1 VKYLAFV
8 IILISSF
15 AHSEE
20 WYIGKWEV
28 VDAKFPGM
36 SAMGMSEAKLW
47 FGDIA
52 SYTISE
58 ISFRG
63 DICTSPTLQKTEFS
77 EDEFYSYYRA
87 SFQQLGISG
96 KSVDVLKVQCEN
108 NSGVV
113 AAGLISTNN
122 GFVYTLWD
130 GVFFKLKSVP

>member
-1 VKYLAFV
+1 VKYLALV

-28 VDAKFPGM
+28 VDAKFPGI

-52 SYTISE
+52 SYTASE

-63 DICTSPTLQKTEFS
+63 DICTTPTLQKTELS

-87 SFQQLGISG
+87 SFQQLNISG
-96 KSVDVLKVQCEN
+96 NSVDILNVKCKD
-108 NSGVV
+108 STGAV

-122 GFVYTLWD
+122 GFVYTLWK

>member
-52 SYTISE
+52 YYTTSE
-58 ISFRG
+58 INFRG
-63 DICTSPTLQKTEFS
+63 EICTSPTFLNS
-77 EDEFYSYYRA
+77 ELSKGEFYTYYRA
-87 SFQQLGISG
+87 SFQQLSITGN
-96 KSVDVLKVQCEN
+96 SVDVLKVKCKD

-113 AAGLISTNN
+113 AAGLINTNN
-122 GFVYTLWD
+122 GFVYILWD